1 MVRDVTEW
9 RCTSFIGPVCQKH
22 QRLWGKLWP
31 DYIAA
36 ITAGVRHKK
45 KTSVTSVYSRGN
57 IATFKVFSSSS
68 VSSVLKINLAQ
79 GWFWQ
84 IKPMSLQPVSILPFN
99 SGKQKTKQEIPECSL
114 LAGQKAFRGQGG
126 DVESG
131 RDDSDVEE
139 AFRGYCSAFQRET
152 GSFIYLY
159 LYKHLDH
166 KHLKHHR

>member
-1 MVRDVTEW
+1 MCLIFLLTLED
-9 RCTSFIGPVCQKH
+9 
-22 QRLWGKLWP
+22 
-31 DYIAA
+31 
-36 ITAGVRHKK
+36 KK
-45 KTSVTSVYSRGN
+45 KT
-57 IATFKVFSSSS
+57 
-68 VSSVLKINLAQ
+68 
-79 GWFWQ
+79 
-84 IKPMSLQPVSILPFN
+84 
-99 SGKQKTKQEIPECSL
+99 KTKQEIPEYSL
-114 LAGQKAFRGQGG
+114 LAEQKAFRGQGG